1 MPGVYH
7 EGGALRLGRPA
18 RQRALGLL
26 HFLGAPKQ
34 SSSSPLLLLRMP
46 MRARKA
52 SLVGPVGGRAAAG
65 NTFAHHGQHIQA
77 GRFRSVE
84 ELCGY
89 VRHTGDNAPAPH
101 THDRAHVDRQVHS
114 HTCARWTAR
123 QAVVHAEILVFVCTL
138 PVVSSLGLASSF
150 ALASLPPVLAR
161 CRLR

>member
-7 EGGALRLGRPA
+7 EEGALRLGRPA

-26 HFLGAPKQ
+26 RFLGAPKQ

-52 SLVGPVGGRAAAG
+52 SLVGSVCGRAAAG

-89 VRHTGDNAPAPH
+89 VRHTGDNAPARCTRTH
-101 THDRAHVDRQVHS
+101 TTAFTWTDKFIRTRARDGRQGK
-114 HTCARWTAR
+114 
-123 QAVVHAEILVFVCTL
+123 L
-138 PVVSSLGLASSF
+138 
-150 ALASLPPVLAR
+150 
-161 CRLR
+161 